1 MNLILFSCLLL
12 SALLGFVHC
21 QKSLA
26 PAQIRFLNQLS
37 VEINALP
44 VCAQYCLYLVDPTAS
59 QDTLQFIS
67 DICVPGGY
75 QNFANT
81 FNACVTDR
89 SNQCA
94 DAEKLPLS
102 QSFIASVPANC
113 TQLKSLFD
121 PSETRIA
128 SFPQEPSISQRVPLP
143 SDDGFLRSS
152 TSAASSSATSG
163 TQPSSQIAQPPAA
176 SFALASSVVSPA
188 SAVASSSVSKPAT
201 SSAFR
206 ASSTVESAGAAFVLL
221 AVWSLL

>member
-21 QKSLA
+21 QKNLA
-26 PAQIRFLNQLS
+26 PAQIRFLNRLS
-37 VEINALP
+37 VVINALP
-44 VCAQYCLYLVDPTAS
+44 PCAQYCLYLVDPTAS

-89 SNQCA
+89 SNQCV
-94 DAEKLPLS
+94 DAEKLALS
-102 QSFIASVPANC
+102 QSFIASVPSNC

-128 SFPQEPSISQRVPLP
+128 SFPQEPSISQRLPLP
-143 SDDGFLRSS
+143 SDDGFLRTS

-163 TQPSSQIAQPPAA
+163 TQPSTQITQPPAA
-176 SFALASSVVSPA
+176 SFALASSVVSAA
-188 SAVASSSVSKPAT
+188 SAVASSSTSKPAL
-201 SSAFR
+201 SSGIR
-206 ASSTVESAGAAFVLL
+206 ASSILESAGAVFILL
-221 AVWSLL
+221 AACSVL